1 MPTFK
6 EQKGHIFK
14 KLYVDYLSFVLLYT
28 VLSLG
33 VIMVPGV

>member
-1 MPTFK
+1 MPKFK
-6 EQKGHIFK
+6 EKKGHILK